1 MTESTA
7 KKYQLRCHDC
17 GLETDETITCTLC
30 KRCGGV
36 LEVLMDFKVLK
47 EKINENEFKDKEI
60 NALKY
65 LDFYPLGGSVKVSS
79 LGEGSTPLIRMERIN
94 KELGIDNVFVK
105 NEGANPT
112 GVFKDR
118 GSLVE
123 IAKARQLGEEAIV
136 VASSGNMAASCAA
149 YAAKSGIK
157 CYVLIPAQTPVG
169 KLAQIISYGAE
180 VVKVKGEY
188 SDCVKFARRLS
199 EDHKMY
205 LAGDYVFRRE
215 GQKSLAYELCEQ
227 FEYKVPAVV
236 VCPTGAGT
244 NLAAIW
250 KGFKDFYQLGL
261 IKSLPKMVAVQAEGA
276 SPLAE
281 AFKIGKKIYIEWKKT
296 STLCS
301 AVAVADPTDGKLAL
315 EAVYDSGGSVVT
327 VADKDALGW
336 ERILASK
343 EALFV
348 EPSAALSVACL
359 EGLVKSGTVNR
370 DDEVVCIASGSG
382 LKDPVTVIENLPE
395 PPVFEKDY
403 EKISRHFCTLR

>member
-1 MTESTA
+1 MSVSAE

-17 GLETDETITCTLC
+17 GMETSENVTCTLC

-36 LEVLMDFKVLK
+36 LEVEMDFDFLK
-47 EKINENEFKDKEI
+47 ERILSGDFKARAI
-60 NALKY
+60 SALKY
-65 LDFYPLGGSVKVSS
+65 TDFYPLGELSGIHS
-79 LGEGSTPLIRMERIN
+79 LGEGGTSLIKMERIN

-180 VVKVKGEY
+180 VIKVKGEY
-188 SDCVKFARRLS
+188 SDCVRFARRLS

-215 GQKSLAYELCEQ
+215 GQKSLAYEICEQ
-227 FEYKVPAVV
+227 MEDRLPEVV

-244 NLAAIW
+244 NIAAVW
-250 KGFKDFYQLGL
+250 KGFKEFYKLGL
-261 IKSLPKMVAVQAEGA
+261 INSLPKMVAVQAEGA

-281 AFKIGKKIYIEWKKT
+281 AFKIGKKSYIEWKKT

-327 VADKDALGW
+327 VVDKDALEW
-336 ERILASK
+336 ERVLASK

-359 EGLVKSGTVNR
+359 EGLVKSGIVKR

-403 EKISRHFCTLR
+403 EKISKHFCTLR

>member
-36 LEVLMDFKVLK
+36 LEVEMDFDFLK
-47 EKINENEFKDKEI
+47 ERIQSGNFKVRAI

-79 LGEGSTPLIRMERIN
+79 LGEGSTPLIKMERIN

-105 NEGANPT
+105 NEGVNPT

-180 VVKVKGEY
+180 VIKVKGEY
-188 SDCVKFARRLS
+188 SDCVRFARRLS

-227 FEYKVPAVV
+227 FEYKVPSVV

-250 KGFKDFYQLGL
+250 KGFKEFYQLGF

-281 AFKIGKKIYIEWKKT
+281 AFKIGKKSYIEWKK
-296 STLCS
+296 LRRF
-301 AVAVADPTDGKLAL
+301 VRQWRWLIQRMENWHWK
-315 EAVYDSGGSVVT
+315 
-327 VADKDALGW
+327 
-336 ERILASK
+336 RFMILA
-343 EALFV
+343 
-348 EPSAALSVACL
+348 
-359 EGLVKSGTVNR
+359 
-370 DDEVVCIASGSG
+370 VV
-382 LKDPVTVIENLPE
+382 L
-395 PPVFEKDY
+395 
-403 EKISRHFCTLR
+403 